1 MIIIMGENMKKTVFI
16 KNAAILTASSLVL
29 RFAGIIF
36 KVWLAAK
43 IGSEGIGLYQLV
55 FSVYMFAATF
65 ATSGI
70 CTAVTRMTSEE
81 LVVGNKAGIKRI
93 LQRCIQLSL
102 VIAAFTILVLF
113 FGADFIAANI
123 LHDTRAVLSLK
134 ILSFSLP
141 FMGICSCIKGYFMA
155 RRKAAPSSSSQL
167 LEQVVRIVV
176 IMLVISR
183 YENLELDFA
192 CAAVFL
198 GDTLAEGASCLYVYI
213 RYRID
218 FKKLKFDSTATRK
231 PYKLLPAIS
240 HIALPISAGRYLN
253 SLLRMIE
260 NILVPICLSS
270 SALGG
275 NGISLFGMIKGM
287 ALPILFFPSTL
298 LSALSTLLLP
308 EMSEAAVRGRKAV
321 VQSISY
327 RIIKITSIISIIF
340 SALFLVGGMQFG
352 RLIYSSE
359 DVGFL
364 LQALSPI
371 VPFMYLDAICD
382 GILKGL
388 DQQKFTFRT
397 SVSDSAIRIVL
408 VLLFLKRCGI
418 YGFIGIMYFS
428 NFLTGILNVRRLVKV
443 SGLKLNL
450 THTIF
455 LPMLGAFT
463 VCLGVNTLLKLLF
476 SMSDL
481 FFVLI
486 LCVVCIT
493 LYLIYLFALGIID
506 RDDISFI
513 RQK

>member
-1 MIIIMGENMKKTVFI
+1 MKKTVFI
-16 KNAAILTASSLVL
+16 KNAAILTVSSLIL

-36 KVWLAAK
+36 KVWLAAI

-70 CTAVTRMTSEE
+70 CTAVTRLVSEE
-81 LVVGNKAGIKRI
+81 LVVGDKRGIKRI
-93 LQRCIQLSL
+93 LTRCVELSL
-102 VIAAFTILVLF
+102 IIATASIIVLF
-113 FGADFIAANI
+113 FGANFISINI
-123 LHDTRAVLSLK
+123 LHDTRATLSLK
-134 ILSFSLP
+134 ILAFSLP

-176 IMLVISR
+176 VVLIIGR
-183 YENLELDFA
+183 YDDLKLEYA
-192 CAAVFL
+192 CAAVFI
-198 GDTLAEGASCLYVYI
+198 GDTLAEMSSCIYVYI
-213 RYRID
+213 RYRVD
-218 FKKLKFDSTATRK
+218 FKKLNITTPVTRK
-231 PYKLLPAIS
+231 PYKLLPVIS
-240 HIALPISAGRYLN
+240 HIALPISTGRYLN

-260 NILVPICLSS
+260 NILVPICLTNSL
-270 SALGG
+270 LGG

-298 LSALSTLLLP
+298 LSSLSTLLLP

-327 RIIKITSIISIIF
+327 RIIKVTGLIAIIF
-340 SALFLVGGMQFG
+340 SGLFFVGGQRIG
-352 RLIYSSE
+352 ILIYNSTE
-359 DVGFL
+359 VGFL
-364 LQALSPI
+364 LRALSPI

-397 SVSDSAIRIVL
+397 SVGDSAIRIVL
-408 VLLFLKRCGI
+408 ILLFLKRWGI

-428 NFLTGILNVRRLVKV
+428 NFLTGVLNVHRLVKV

-450 THTIF
+450 TKTFILPTLGTFAICLSINALLTILAVSSNLLYTIF
-455 LPMLGAFT
+455 L
-463 VCLGVNTLLKLLF
+463 CL
-476 SMSDL
+476 S
-481 FFVLI
+481 
-486 LCVVCIT
+486 CIA
-493 LYLIYLFALGIID
+493 LYIIYLFVLRIID
-506 RDDISFI
+506 WDDINFI